1 MEYKLGEIATFSQG
15 KQVDLKEQYSDNKG
29 NMKRFIR
36 IVNYT
41 NTNEPIRFVD
51 DYGKNIMQVKMIF
64 ILLD

>member
-51 DYGKNIMQVKMIF
+51 DYGKNIMQVKMI
-64 ILLD
+64 